1 MTGHKI
7 LLPGFKTGKPVRDQ
21 RLLDVWTRL
30 TQTASKQR
38 SERRIAVR
46 LPLRVRGRDSRGVV
60 FEEETSSENL
70 CRSGAA
76 FVTRFDVAIGS
87 DLEIRIPFSHYAS
100 RRTESDFSTSGRVV
114 HVVDAPTQGEHLVEI
129 GRAHV

>member
-1 MTGHKI
+1 MV
-7 LLPGFKTGKPVRDQ
+7 P
-21 RLLDVWTRL
+21 L
-30 TQTASKQR
+30 TQTATRQR

-46 LPLRVRGRDSRGVV
+46 LPLKVRGRDSRGVI

-76 FVTRFDVAIGS
+76 FLTRFDVAIGS

-100 RRTESDFSTSGRVV
+100 RRTEADFSTSGRVV
-114 HVVDAPTQGEHLVEI
+114 HVVAASGPGERLVGVQFTGPRFQRVFRSEN
-129 GRAHV
+129 AA